1 MDLAFTADGG
11 YFLIHPMEKKFR
23 WRGVPQS
30 LQERMELTGPEK
42 VIAIHC
48 ITFGEDGAFFMGWS
62 RADGKEQTWAV
73 LKGQY
78 PSLEKWLNEPNRRGS
93 AKKLYIVLGLPPSL
107 SEKIREFRVNGLN
120 VRRIQLGINGCY
132 FVEASDGSRAWNVT
146 DDYPDL
152 RTHLNKQRL
161 TKISTVNLSPYDSQ
175 HFFIAFNDGHAKWTL
190 PASWVSDIS
199 AVARE
204 YRRHKAVSSG
214 STLSQ
219 TNRPENQQRKPNSS
233 SSSSGPIRDLELTRK
248 IISTVGTVVT
258 AGITVASAVG
268 CTIM

>member
-1 MDLAFTADGG
+1 MCQNGSACLSSIFNEC
-11 YFLIHPMEKKFR
+11 HR
-23 WRGVPQS
+23 RGVPQS

-62 RADGKEQTWAV
+62 RADGKEQTCTYYHVLSCPLALSDRLAGAV

-93 AKKLYIVLGLPPSL
+93 AKKLYIVLGPNGSFFALERGVETFEKGLPPSL
-107 SEKIREFRVNGLN
+107 SEKIRDFRVNGLN

-161 TKISTVNLSPYDSQ
+161 TKISVG
-175 HFFIAFNDGHAKWTL
+175 HFSRSHF
-190 PASWVSDIS
+190 
-199 AVARE
+199 
-204 YRRHKAVSSG
+204 
-214 STLSQ
+214 STEIL
-219 TNRPENQQRKPNSS
+219 TY
-233 SSSSGPIRDLELTRK
+233 ELLLDRQPQPLR
-248 IISTVGTVVT
+248 
-258 AGITVASAVG
+258 
-268 CTIM
+268 